1 MRRVRY
7 HARDDTSDV
16 DETPVKKGKSK
27 SKAENVPAADA
38 EEPTRDDD
46 WYGPEGQALG
56 EDDEEGA
63 AQRADEDETALVA
76 PRGPRVEKKA
86 GSRTTGR
93 QRIFLDRSVESFT
106 AVRIG
111 GVRELPALSPADRM
125 RCRVEW
131 QQRIR
136 YIILQRWTLVRSD
149 EAMDGTFRCHTP

>member
-1 MRRVRY
+1 VR
-7 HARDDTSDV
+7 T
-16 DETPVKKGKSK
+16 K
-27 SKAENVPAADA
+27 
-38 EEPTRDDD
+38 
-46 WYGPEGQALG
+46 
-56 EDDEEGA
+56 EGA

-111 GVRELPALSPADRM
+111 EVRELSALSPADRM

-131 QQRIR
+131 QQRKR
-136 YIILQRWTLVRSD
+136 YIILQRWMRLSDVIQHETMVDLSDKERDLCLVREGPLVGISY
-149 EAMDGTFRCHTP
+149 